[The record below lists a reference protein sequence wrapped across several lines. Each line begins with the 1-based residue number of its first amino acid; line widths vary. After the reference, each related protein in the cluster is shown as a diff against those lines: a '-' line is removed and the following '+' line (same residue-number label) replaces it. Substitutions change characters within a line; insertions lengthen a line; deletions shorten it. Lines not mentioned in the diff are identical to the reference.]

1 MEKLTQKLGN
11 KIQLVGDDL
20 FITNPTFIEKGIITN
35 FSNQLLIIDNQI
47 GSLTEILDAIKL
59 AQISGYTCIIFHSDK
74 TEDTT
79 ISDLTVISIYKK
91 IKSG

>member
-35 FSNQLLIIDNQI
+35 
-47 GSLTEILDAIKL
+47 
-59 AQISGYTCIIFHSDK
+59 
-74 TEDTT
+74 
-79 ISDLTVISIYKK
+79 
-91 IKSG
+91 